1 MLRVRHLSGRELVT
15 ATEEEVAALADA
27 HGSVIK
33 GIEQLVSLPVG
44 QPCFRLKLLCGDTVL
59 SQDTNLKLPLE
70 LQVTICD
77 FVEVDAGDVDRLS
90 NASQENDAASVEALL
105 RRPQNPDLV
114 DSRGR
119 TALMAAAE
127 SGALE
132 SVQLLTSACVDLD
145 KTREGSCDTAV
156 SAAALNGHLDVV
168 RFLVEKG
175 ADKDKA
181 ATDGV
186 TPVLVAAYSG
196 HVHVVRFLIEMGA
209 DKDKANS
216 NGATPVFIAS
226 QNGHIDVLRLLI
238 ETGADMDKAKTA
250 GATPVYIAC
259 ERGHTDV
266 VCLLVEKR
274 ADKDAARND
283 GATPLFVA
291 SAHAHLD
298 VVRVLL
304 ENGANKD
311 KAMHNGATPLY
322 IASQNGHLD
331 VVRLLIE
338 TGADK
343 DRARNDGATPI
354 YIASEKGHSDVVRLL
369 IEKGAVATRSAW
381 GHLRVMCFLYAC
393 DGVVRLLID
402 RGADKNLASNDGGT
416 PLLVASQ
423 NGHADVVRL
432 PSEKGATDAAR
443 NCGPTA
449 LYIACQSGDL
459 EVVRLLSEKF
469 ANMDAGRWGLWFF
482 SCMKRSLR
490 FRALVA
496 KTAGASSKPVAQSPG
511 NLFSLGIIRFPTD
524 ELFVANVRIL
534 EDSNATRGVDF
545 EFYPDA
551 VTWQS
556 GDVNS
561 QAILLF
567 IFDDDLAEKM
577 KYLHLGFDVLVPAT
591 ANNES
596 KMEIFIRDDNDGGN
610 LVITPHFARVTER
623 YGTGECVFYG
633 DRQGGTSGAAGAFV
647 TKAGFISFI
656 PETASRC

>member
-511 NLFSLGIIRFPTD
+511 SFARISAKGFHRSGAISVERMRGKSLKLLTCLKLQGSLLMFCRCRWPLCLLPTALALVPQVQFVLPSLDAYEGSDFECGARRCNLFSLGIIRFPTD

-534 EDSNATRGVDF
+534 EDSN
-545 EFYPDA
+545 

-561 QAILLF
+561 QA
-567 IFDDDLAEKM
+567 
-577 KYLHLGFDVLVPAT
+577 
-591 ANNES
+591 
-596 KMEIFIRDDNDGGN
+596 R
-610 LVITPHFARVTER
+610 
-623 YGTGECVFYG
+623 
-633 DRQGGTSGAAGAFV
+633 
-647 TKAGFISFI
+647 
-656 PETASRC
+656 